1 MLYAEDFSANTPQ
14 GACPQCYGIGRVYE
28 VPEDHMVPDPTKT
41 IRERAIASWP
51 TAWHGHQLRDVL
63 VALGYDVDIP
73 WKDLPKKIAT
83 GFFIRTKH
91 HMYRS
96 TRE

>member
-1 MLYAEDFSANTPQ
+1 
-14 GACPQCYGIGRVYE
+14 
-28 VPEDHMVPDPTKT
+28 MVPDPTKT

-73 WKDLPKKIAT
+73 WKDLPKKRSRLDSLYGRNTTCT
-83 GFFIRTKH
+83 GLFAYDTC
-91 HMYRS
+91 
-96 TRE
+96 